1 MKINKNYKIREIAGE
16 MIVVKHGKGSMDMT
30 RVVSLNRTARVLYEA
45 LVEKEFTVEDVARVL
60 IDRYGIGAELAAKDA
75 EKWVEALKR
84 CRLI

>member
-16 MIVVKHGKGSMDMT
+16 MIVVKHGNSSMDMT

-60 IDRYGIGAELAAKDA
+60 IDRYGIGDELAAKDA
-75 EKWVEALKR
+75 EKWVEALKQ

>member
-75 EKWVEALKR
+75 EKWVEAWKR

>member
-16 MIVVKHGKGSMDMT
+16 MIVVKHGKSSMDMT

-60 IDRYGIGAELAAKDA
+60 IDRYGIGDELAAKDA
-75 EKWVEALKR
+75 EKWVEALKQ

>member
-60 IDRYGIGAELAAKDA
+60 IDRYGIGDELAAKDA
-75 EKWVEALKR
+75 ETWVEALKQ